1 MVRHDIK
8 LTQSMRYS
16 FPGINDSYL
25 SLALFKGLES
35 RLKGTSRLNRLG
47 NERTRYGSSRFLPLR
62 FHLSSYLCPFF
73 VSMLILFLR
82 RNSQRAI
89 SNCPKVLLFK
99 SETILSSFLPHSFR
113 VLFYTESIIKK
124 WNDRND
130 PFLFSF
136 LPHSFRILF
145 NEISNFRCSEALH

>member
-1 MVRHDIK
+1 
-8 LTQSMRYS
+8 MRYS

-99 SETILSSFLPHSFR
+99 SETILSSFL
-113 VLFYTESIIKK
+113 LFE
-124 WNDRND
+124 
-130 PFLFSF
+130 FS
-136 LPHSFRILF
+136 
-145 NEISNFRCSEALH
+145 NEALHQYRKYYLKVKGSKRFLSFFLSSSFFSMKFRIFE